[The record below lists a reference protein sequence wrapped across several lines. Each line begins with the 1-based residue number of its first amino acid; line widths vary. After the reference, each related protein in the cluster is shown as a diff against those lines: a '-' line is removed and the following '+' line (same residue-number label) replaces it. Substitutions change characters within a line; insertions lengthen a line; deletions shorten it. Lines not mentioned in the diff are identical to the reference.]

1 METMKFNK
9 RNVSTV
15 FLILGLAFLGI
26 GLVTDNTIF
35 SWISVVLVLL
45 SLILGGRWLRPRRK

>member
-1 METMKFNK
+1 MKFNK
-9 RNVSTV
+9 RTASTI

-26 GLVTDNTIF
+26 GFVTDNTIF
-35 SWISVVLVLL
+35 SWISVAFVLL

>member
-1 METMKFNK
+1 MKFNK
-9 RNVSTV
+9 RNISTI

-26 GLVTDNTIF
+26 GLITDNTTF
-35 SWISVVLVLL
+35 STISVVFVVL